1 MMSTQMDYLYF
12 PVRTISPLAVQ
23 VHNVIMYMEADLL
36 LSSVIP
42 AVALQRLSLNVIEP
56 IGLSPVEYVH

>member
-36 LSSVIP
+36 SSVIP
-42 AVALQRLSLNVIEP
+42 AVALQRLSSNVIEP
-56 IGLSPVEYVH
+56 IGLSPVEHVH